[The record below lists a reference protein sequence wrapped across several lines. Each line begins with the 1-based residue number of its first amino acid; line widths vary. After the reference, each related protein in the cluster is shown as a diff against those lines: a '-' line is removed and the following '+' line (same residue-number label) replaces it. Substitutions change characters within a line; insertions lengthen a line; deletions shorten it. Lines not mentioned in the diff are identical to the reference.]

1 MEYMALWFMLGIIFS
16 ITLAAK
22 QIKQWLKWVIFAYYL
37 VLSYIFISR
46 KEEIYQ
52 DYHRIPVPEQY
63 WQTNSDWVG
72 FMLGFYFL
80 PFLFILLFIYFRLF
94 RKASSV
100 KKKFLISLTIVP
112 AAIIYLCLFFIFNMY
127 GYRP

>member
-22 QIKQWLKWVIFAYYL
+22 QIKPWLKWVIFGYYL

-72 FMLGFYFL
+72 LMLGFYFV

-112 AAIIYLCLFFIFNMY
+112 AAIIYLCLFFIFTMY